1 MKIKWTGE
9 QKWKSCKQYYLHFVG
24 FMFAQSISQRAQKM
38 WWIIEANDLCSY
50 TVGLLFRISRNKQ
63 NKNNIMMSSILW
75 CHCCWV
81 TVAVSVQD
89 PYLLGSSLID
99 ALLLPQWQT
108 WAIQFFKKLHY
119 AWYLP
124 FYLSNH
130 SLTECKLFCIRSL
143 YLLYLPHM

>member
-1 MKIKWTGE
+1 
-9 QKWKSCKQYYLHFVG
+9 
-24 FMFAQSISQRAQKM
+24 MFAQSISQRAQKM
-38 WWIIEANDLCSY
+38 WWIIEANDLCNC

-89 PYLLGSSLID
+89 PHLLGSSLID

-108 WAIQFFKKLHY
+108 WAIQFLKKTSLCLVLTILSVKPLTDWMQIVLHKI
-119 AWYLP
+119 
-124 FYLSNH
+124 FV
-130 SLTECKLFCIRSL
+130 LTVSTAYVNSQLWFQ
-143 YLLYLPHM
+143 